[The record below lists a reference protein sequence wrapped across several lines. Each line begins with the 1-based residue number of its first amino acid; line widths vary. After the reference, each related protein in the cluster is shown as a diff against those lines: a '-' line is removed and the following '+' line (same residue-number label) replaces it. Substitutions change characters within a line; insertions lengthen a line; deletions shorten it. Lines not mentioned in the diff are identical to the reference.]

1 MFKFIIT
8 LAVAVSALGCSTP
21 QKSED
26 EKLTAKIKE
35 QAPADSPQQ
44 IAMRAAEAF
53 SNAPGLTAEQKLKLH
68 AIYTRVYSESMTI
81 RRDIGQSKS
90 LLFMTV
96 ANADYKSADV
106 TKLKQKIV
114 ALDQRRLKLMFD
126 ALEEVQGVIGKG
138 IEAEKIYKHLHDF
151 EVPTRFENKYEF

>member
-1 MFKFIIT
+1 MFKYVVILMST
-8 LAVAVSALGCSTP
+8 LVVSSCMSS
-21 QKSED
+21 QKAED
-26 EKLTAKIKE
+26 ETLTAQIKE

-68 AIYTRVYSESMTI
+68 ALYTRVYSESMAI

-96 ANADYKSADV
+96 ANKDYKSVDV
-106 TKLKQKIV
+106 TKLKEKIV
-114 ALDQRRLKLMFD
+114 KLDQRRLKIMFD
-126 ALEEVQGVIGKG
+126 ALEDVQKIVGKG

-151 EVPTRFENKYEF
+151 EVPSRFDRNQF

>member
-1 MFKFIIT
+1 MFKFIVIM
-8 LAVAVSALGCSTP
+8 VSLSVIFGCTSS

-26 EKLTAKIKE
+26 EVLTQQIKE

-68 AIYTRVYSESMTI
+68 AIYTRVYSESMAI
-81 RRDIGQSKS
+81 RHEIGQSKS

-96 ANADYKSADV
+96 ANKDYKSVDV
-106 TKLKQKIV
+106 TRLKEKIV
-114 ALDQRRLKLMFD
+114 KLDQQRLKLMFD
-126 ALEEVQGVIGKG
+126 ALEDVQKVVGKG
-138 IEAEKIYKHLHDF
+138 IESEKIYKHLRDF
-151 EVPTRFENKYEF
+151 EVPARF